1 MTHLKILSKAD
12 IEFIKKSLRFLQKNK
27 ELNHKDNNRLE
38 YMLQNL
44 DKDDSMKIFAEL
56 IELYEKASLEKAR
69 YENSIN

>member
-1 MTHLKILSKAD
+1 MIHLKTFSKAD
-12 IEFIKKSLRFLQKNK
+12 IEFIKKSLRFLKKNK

-38 YMLQNL
+38 YMLKNL
-44 DKDDSMKIFAEL
+44 DTDDSMKIYVDL